1 MSSEARAGASAC
13 AGLLST
19 GRDRTGYMKLM
30 QSLRWSLPSIG
41 LTGALAAVT
50 VRAQALWLLAA

>member
-1 MSSEARAGASAC
+1 
-13 AGLLST
+13 
-19 GRDRTGYMKLM
+19 MKLM

-50 VRAQALWLLAA
+50 VRAQALWPLAA